1 MLSGVKDR
9 YGPYP
14 KKREKRRTRLKE
26 RRIRNNEW
34 LTWKRLDIG
43 GLSFYV
49 PCSVPLN
56 LRLMALYIL

>member
-14 KKREKRRTRLKE
+14 KKREMRRFRLKE
-26 RRIRNNEW
+26 RRIRNEGW
-34 LTWKRLDIG
+34 LKWKRLDLG

-49 PCSVPLN
+49 PRS
-56 LRLMALYIL
+56 AH